1 MKNLLFTSLVYV
13 VLALQPSHA
22 VEKNWACNDG
32 LWDNAACWI
41 PDGQPLDGDD
51 VNLTQTDEVDRI
63 VTYSNTISPVLN
75 LNSLTINAT
84 GSGTMTLSQ
93 SQDSLA
99 SITEYIGYD
108 GTGTFTQSS
117 GNNIVNDL
125 YLGYLETGN
134 GTYNL
139 SGTGSLSADR

>member
-1 MKNLLFTSLVYV
+1 MTTHGITLLLGF
-13 VLALQPSHA
+13 A
-22 VEKNWACNDG
+22 E
-32 LWDNAACWI
+32 
-41 PDGQPLDGDD
+41 QPLDGDD
-51 VNLTQTDEVDRI
+51 VYLTQTDAVDRI
-63 VTYSNTISPVLN
+63 VTYSNSTSPVLN

-99 SITEYIGYD
+99 SDTEYIGYD

-125 YLGYLETGN
+125 YLGYPETGN

-139 SGTGSLSADR
+139 SGTGSLSADSEVISRNGNGTFNQTGGTNEANYII